1 MQKCMVN
8 IYGVQPEQFSWT
20 FKMFVK
26 YKQTFEYIYHV
37 PTDNIR
43 VWASIE

>member
-20 FKMFVK
+20 FEMFVNI
-26 YKQTFEYIYHV
+26 QTFEYVYLV
-37 PTDNIR
+37 PTDYIR
-43 VWASIE
+43 VWASTE

>member
-1 MQKCMVN
+1 MPKCMVS

-20 FKMFVK
+20 FEMFVNI
-26 YKQTFEYIYHV
+26 QTFEYVCHV